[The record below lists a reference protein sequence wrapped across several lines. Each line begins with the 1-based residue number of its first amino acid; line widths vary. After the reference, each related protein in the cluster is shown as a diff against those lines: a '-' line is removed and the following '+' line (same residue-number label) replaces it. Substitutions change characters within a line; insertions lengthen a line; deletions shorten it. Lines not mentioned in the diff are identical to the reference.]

1 MQPPADL
8 PKHYLSYPEC
18 RPKVSK
24 LKKIVNA
31 VRGIV
36 LSPIYWGLAYV
47 VHTPGLR
54 FRKYFM
60 LIGVRLFLKKRDFRN
75 AYIFIV
81 CPLDSVRYFEF
92 EFMWQSLKNMKIT
105 SYLDVSSPRLFPL
118 MLIERFQHIFADLI
132 NPDKRDLAETVS
144 IAETLGI
151 KGNCSFHADLI
162 ENAPLKPN
170 LFELIT
176 SMSVIEHIPDDKGAI
191 QKMWDLLRPGGRLLI
206 SLPCASKAL
215 EEYMNRNDYE
225 LYHPDENGFVFFQRF
240 YDEKLLQE
248 RVFSVTGK
256 PRRYQIYAEKHAGS
270 YEKNETEK
278 RTNPFYP
285 YWRCPF
291 MMGLQYDF
299 KKRLSELPGIGVIAM
314 EFVKSN

>member
-1 MQPPADL
+1 MQPSVDL
-8 PKHYLSYPEC
+8 PKHYLSYPQC

-24 LKKIVNA
+24 LKKILYIIS
-31 VRGIV
+31 GIV
-36 LSPIYWGLAYV
+36 LSPIYWGLAYIV
-47 VHTPGLR
+47 RTPGLA

-60 LIGVRLFLKKRDFRN
+60 LLGVRLILKKYDFRN

-92 EFMWQSLKNMKIT
+92 EFMWQSVKKMNIN
-105 SYLDVSSPRLFPL
+105 SCLDVSSPRLFPL
-118 MLIERFQHIFADLI
+118 MLIARSQHIFADLV

-144 IAETLGI
+144 IAEKLGVM
-151 KGNCSFHADLI
+151 GSCRFHADLI
-162 ENAPLKPN
+162 EDAPLKPN
-170 LFELIT
+170 SFDLVT
-176 SMSVIEHIPDDKGAI
+176 SMSVIEHISDDNAAI
-191 QKMWDLLRPGGRLLI
+191 RKIWDLLKPGGKLLI
-206 SLPCASKAL
+206 SLPCASEAF
-215 EEYMNRNDYE
+215 EEYMNLNDYE
-225 LYHPDENGFVFFQRF
+225 LYQVDKNGFVFFQRF

-256 PRRYQIYAEKHAGS
+256 PLRYQIYAEKQAGS
-270 YEKNETEK
+270 YQKNETEK

-285 YWRCPF
+285 SWRNPF

-299 KKRLSELPGIGVIAM
+299 KTRISELPGIGVIAM